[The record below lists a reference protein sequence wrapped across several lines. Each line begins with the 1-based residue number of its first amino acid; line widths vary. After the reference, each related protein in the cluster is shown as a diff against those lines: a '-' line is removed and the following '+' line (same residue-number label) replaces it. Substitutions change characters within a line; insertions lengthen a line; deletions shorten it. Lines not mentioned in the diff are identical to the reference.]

1 MLLVDC
7 VKIQIGVQ
15 RYSGIDIWIVSVE
28 SHLLILIQATAV
40 KIGVTKRMQMVGIW
54 TRKVSL
60 KKISRHWKKKP
71 SVKHL
76 ILAFVVK
83 VARNSF
89 FGARRL
95 SANYALF
102 QESLTSKD
110 TLAT

>member
-1 MLLVDC
+1 M
-7 VKIQIGVQ
+7 GVQ

-28 SHLLILIQATAV
+28 CKLSHLLILIQATAV

-83 VARNSF
+83 
-89 FGARRL
+89 
-95 SANYALF
+95 
-102 QESLTSKD
+102 QSKD
-110 TLAT
+110 N